1 MHTVSYYAIDEYGN
15 HEETKTKE
23 IKIDIYAPEISINRP
38 SNALY
43 IFDREIIPLAEG
55 KTVIIGKITIDATV
69 EDTATSG
76 IDNVFLYMDDGLEKT
91 FDGNIEYTLDE
102 TLFGLHTMKIVAY
115 DVAGNEAKNEMD
127 IIIYNINLRG

>member
-1 MHTVSYYAIDEYGN
+1 MLRRYL
-15 HEETKTKE
+15 
-23 IKIDIYAPEISINRP
+23 SI
-38 SNALY
+38 
-43 IFDREIIPLAEG
+43 
-55 KTVIIGKITIDATV
+55 

-76 IDNVFLYMDDGLEKT
+76 IDNVFLYMDDGLKKT